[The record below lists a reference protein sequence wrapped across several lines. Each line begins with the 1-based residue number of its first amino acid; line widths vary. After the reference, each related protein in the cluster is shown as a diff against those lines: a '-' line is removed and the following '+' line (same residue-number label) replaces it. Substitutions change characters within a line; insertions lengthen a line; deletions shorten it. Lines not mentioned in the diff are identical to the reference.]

1 MNLISS
7 RSRLLLV
14 AVAAMVGGVVF
25 HAAHAL
31 TGVGGP
37 GLDDFTTNG
46 VYTAV
51 ELLAV
56 AVCAGRAL
64 RRRDDR
70 WVWALMAFGLL
81 TWTGG
86 DLVWTLWLNNLA
98 NPPFPSVADPLYL
111 AMYPAMYVA
120 IMLLIRSRIRDA
132 GAAQWLDGG
141 IVGLALA
148 AIGAGLIMPTILA
161 LSSGQIVKDA
171 VNLAY
176 PLGDLTLLAF
186 VVAAMSLS
194 GWRPTRMWT
203 LLGAGMAT
211 DAIAD
216 LVFAYQ
222 SARGTYVPGGIL
234 DTMWPAAMTL
244 IALAAWQPVE
254 RRRVGAVPAPQTIAL
269 SVLAGAAA
277 LGLLVCAAFVHV
289 TPAAVGLAAA
299 ALVAAAVRGLLTY
312 AENVRI
318 LRRSADQV
326 ITDDLSGLGNRRCF
340 LRDLEEAIAH
350 ADQASPW
357 TLAFFDLNGFKN
369 YNDTFGHA
377 AGDALLARVGAT
389 LRTAVAESG
398 HAYRLG
404 GDEFCVLVHGRLA
417 RDDETVIAAANALSE
432 RGSGFAISCAYGVA
446 VVPDDTTTA
455 SAVLQLADQRMYADK
470 ARSRR
475 LSHPR
480 THDVLMTLLSER
492 TPELHHHVSGVGELV
507 ADLGRAFSM
516 DATQI
521 DELLLAAELHDVGK
535 LAIPDEIL
543 DKPRP
548 LNESEW
554 QFMRQHPAIGERIL
568 NADPAMRPV
577 ARLVR
582 ASHERWDGTGYPDHL
597 AGSQIP
603 LGARIIA
610 ACDAFEAMT
619 SDRCY
624 QAART
629 PAAAIDELRRNAGS
643 QFDPTVVQALCAR
656 LVRSQ
661 AAAAV
666 APHGGAAR
674 VAPRRPDRAQA
685 PV

>member
-1 MNLISS
+1 MHLVSS

-14 AVAAMVGGVVF
+14 AVAAMLGGVVF
-25 HAAHAL
+25 HAGHAL
-31 TGVGGP
+31 TGLGGR
-37 GLDDFTTNG
+37 GLDAFTTNG

-51 ELLAV
+51 EVIAV
-56 AVCAGRAL
+56 GVCVSRSL

-70 WVWALMAFGLL
+70 WAWGLMAFGLL
-81 TWTGG
+81 TWSAG

-98 NPPFPSVADPLYL
+98 DPPFPSVADPLYL
-111 AMYPAMYVA
+111 AMYPAIYVA

-132 GAAQWLDGG
+132 SAAQWLDGA

-161 LSSGQIVKDA
+161 LSTGQIVKDA

-176 PLGDLTLLAF
+176 PLGDLTLLVF
-186 VVAAMSLS
+186 VVVAMSLS
-194 GWRPTRMWT
+194 GWRPSRMWT
-203 LLGAGMAT
+203 LLGVGMAI

-216 LVFAYQ
+216 LVFAYE

-234 DTMWPAAMTL
+234 DTMWPASMSL

-277 LGLLVCAAFVHV
+277 VGLLVCAAFVHV
-289 TPAAVGLAAA
+289 TPAAVGLAAG
-299 ALVAAAVRGLLTY
+299 ALVAAAARGLLTY
-312 AENVRI
+312 TENVRI
-318 LRRSADQV
+318 LRRSAEEV
-326 ITDDLSGLGNRRCF
+326 ITDGLSGLGNRRCF
-340 LRDLEEAIAH
+340 LGDLEEAIAH
-350 ADQASPW
+350 VDQAHPW

-377 AGDALLARVGAT
+377 AGDALLARVGVA
-389 LRTAVAESG
+389 LRTAVAGAG

-404 GDEFCVLVHGRLA
+404 GDEFCVLLRGRLA
-417 RDDETVIAAANALSE
+417 RDAATLIGAATALSE

-455 SAVLQLADQRMYADK
+455 SAVLQLADQRMYAEK
-470 ARSRR
+470 ASSHR
-475 LSHPR
+475 LGHPR
-480 THDVLMTLLSER
+480 THDVLMALLHER

-507 ADLGRAFSM
+507 ADLGHALSM

-521 DELLLAAELHDVGK
+521 DELLLAAELHDIGK

-543 DKPRP
+543 NKPGP

-554 QFMRQHPAIGERIL
+554 QFIRQHPAIGERIL

-582 ASHERWDGTGYPDHL
+582 ASHERWDGTGYPDQL

-629 PAAAIDELRRNAGS
+629 PAEAIEELRRNAGT
-643 QFDPTVVQALCAR
+643 QFDPAVVQALCAR
-656 LVRSQ
+656 LLHRR
-661 AAAAV
+661 AT
-666 APHGGAAR
+666 PGAGAT
-674 VAPRRPDRAQA
+674 VAPRCSERAQA

>member
-1 MNLISS
+1 ML
-7 RSRLLLV
+7 
-14 AVAAMVGGVVF
+14 GGVVF
-25 HAAHAL
+25 HAVHAL
-31 TGVGGP
+31 TGLGGP
-37 GLDDFTTNG
+37 GLDGFTTNG

-56 AVCAGRAL
+56 AVCAGRLL
-64 RRRDDR
+64 RRREDR
-70 WVWALMAFGLL
+70 WAWGLMTFGLL
-81 TWTGG
+81 AWTGG

-98 NPPFPSVADPLYL
+98 DPPVPSVADPLYL

-132 GAAQWLDGG
+132 GVAQWLDGG

-161 LSSGQIVKDA
+161 LASGQLVKDA

-194 GWRPTRMWT
+194 GWRPSRMWT
-203 LLGAGMAT
+203 LLGAGLAT
-211 DAIAD
+211 NAIAD

-289 TPAAVGLAAA
+289 TPAAVGLAAG

-318 LRRSADQV
+318 VRRSAEEI
-326 ITDDLSGLGNRRCF
+326 ITDGLSGLGNRRCF
-340 LRDLEEAIAH
+340 IRDLEEAIAH
-350 ADQASPW
+350 ADQATPW

-377 AGDALLARVGAT
+377 AGDALLARLGAT
-389 LRTAVAESG
+389 LRAVVAESG
-398 HAYRLG
+398 RAYRLG
-404 GDEFCVLVHGRLA
+404 GDEFCVLLHARLG
-417 RDDETVIAAANALSE
+417 RDDETLIASANALSE

-446 VVPDDTTTA
+446 VVPDDTITA

-470 ARSRR
+470 ARTSR
-475 LSHPR
+475 LTHPR
-480 THDVLMTLLSER
+480 THDVLMALLSER

-516 DATQI
+516 DSTQI
-521 DELLLAAELHDVGK
+521 DELLLAAELHDIGK

-543 DKPRP
+543 DKPGP
-548 LNESEW
+548 LKESEW

-582 ASHERWDGTGYPDHL
+582 ASHERWDGTGYPDRL

-629 PAAAIDELRRNAGS
+629 PAAAIEELRRNAGS
-643 QFDPTVVQALCAR
+643 QFDPVVVQALCAR
-656 LVRSQ
+656 LARSR
-661 AAAAV
+661 AAV
-666 APHGGAAR
+666 APRGAAASGR
-674 VAPRRPDRAQA
+674 EPSRSPAGA
-685 PV
+685 